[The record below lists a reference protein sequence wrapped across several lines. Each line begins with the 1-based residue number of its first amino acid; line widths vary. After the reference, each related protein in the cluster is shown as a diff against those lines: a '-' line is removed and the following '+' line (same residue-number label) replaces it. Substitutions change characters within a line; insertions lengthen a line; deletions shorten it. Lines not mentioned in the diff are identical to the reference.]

1 MARPETHDGT
11 KPERYCFLSDSGRF
25 NYFPIAIS
33 KNERSI
39 LSMGRFGIN
48 WADSEQNEDSI
59 RVPISNNIHRKITQF
74 WSAKINAVFR

>member
-11 KPERYCFLSDSGRF
+11 KPERCCFLSDSGRF

-39 LSMGRFGIN
+39 LSKGRFEIN
-48 WADSEQNEDSI
+48 SADSEQNEDSI
-59 RVPISNNIHRKITQF
+59 IVPISNDIHRKITQF
-74 WSAKINAVFR
+74 